1 MEGLSDLFISNR
13 GEEMTAFKWFFSFLK
28 KHGGKMFVG
37 LFIIAVV
44 SAMAVI
50 NPKVSGFIVDQVI
63 VAGKYEYLWKC
74 VAILLGVC
82 LFREGFQ
89 YLAQML
95 FERSSQGVLFD
106 MRDAVYR
113 KLLHEDFSFYNNN
126 RTGDLMSRQT
136 GDMDAVR
143 HFVAFVIY
151 NVFRNCI
158 WLLSAVVMIFF
169 VNVKLA
175 LMFLAVLPF
184 TAFVVFMQ
192 MRAVGP
198 AFAGVRQCFSS
209 LNAYV
214 QEHIAAN
221 RVVRAFAKEAFEKNR
236 FEKENEAFRQS
247 EINASKIWQR
257 YVPIFEFLGTVINVI
272 LMIYGGYLTIRGEMT
287 IGDFVTV
294 NGYLWMLTNPLRM
307 LGWLINDAMR
317 FKASIDKIYKTFS
330 VEPDI
335 KLPSHPVVKQKIE
348 GEVEFK
354 NVSYSTHG
362 EEILHDISFRTEKG
376 KSVGIIGGTGS
387 GKTTV
392 MNLLCRFYDV
402 TDGSVCVDGTDVR
415 EMDMYNLR
423 ENIGMAMQDVFL
435 FSDTIEGNIAYGD
448 PECPFEKVEAAA
460 KLADADG
467 FIRAMPEGYDTMVG
481 ERGVGLSGG
490 QKQRISLARA
500 LLKDPSII
508 ILDDTTS
515 AVDMETETLIQESLK
530 SVSANRTLFV
540 IAYRIS
546 SVKDC
551 DQILVM
557 NEGKIIERGTHK
569 ELIEA
574 GGYYASVYHHQYG
587 EFTADEKA
595 DGGN

>member
-1 MEGLSDLFISNR
+1 
-13 GEEMTAFKWFFSFLK
+13 MTAFKWFFSFLK

-587 EFTADEKA
+587 EFSADEKA